1 MTTSSTVVGSIDE
14 LWRFPVKSM
23 RGEQLEQADVTVRG
37 LVGDRAY
44 ALIDADSG
52 KVVSAKS
59 VKLFPHM
66 LECQAAYSEPLG
78 LGSGPSTIKIVLSD
92 GTTVSSDSANMDSVL
107 SDHFKRNVTLAQIAP
122 ENFTIDQY
130 HPDFGELDPNGPRDV
145 VLDQK
150 LGAAYFAEAGLPS
163 PVSAGSF
170 FDLFPVSVLTDSTL
184 NRLNELRPASH
195 FDKRRFRMNVIIR
208 ANAAGFV
215 ENQWIGNELRIG
227 EDVRLRVA
235 KADARCVMTTL
246 AQGNLPRD
254 PDILRTLAQHNRV
267 QVGEAQYPC
276 CGVYAVVEAPGRI
289 RTGDSVELA

>member
-1 MTTSSTVVGSIDE
+1 MTSTVVGSIGE

-23 RGEQLEQADVTVRG
+23 RGEQLEEADVTVRG
-37 LVGDRAY
+37 VVGDRAY

-66 LECQAAYSEPLG
+66 LECQAAYSEPPR
-78 LGSGPSTIKIVLSD
+78 LGSEPSTVKIVLSD
-92 GTTVSSDSANMDSVL
+92 GTTVSSDSANVDSVL
-107 SDHFKRNVTLAQIAP
+107 SGHFKRNVTLAQIAP

-130 HPDFGELDPNGPRDV
+130 HPDLGDLEPNGPRDV

-184 NRLNELRPASH
+184 SRLNELRPASQ

-215 ENQWIGNELRIG
+215 ENQWIGNELSIG
-227 EDVRLRVA
+227 EEVRLRVA

-246 AQGNLPRD
+246 AQGDLPRD
-254 PDILRTLAQHNRV
+254 PDILRTLAQYNR
-267 QVGEAQYPC
+267 GDGGKFPC

-289 RTGDSVELA
+289 RTGDRVELS

>member
-1 MTTSSTVVGSIDE
+1 VGSIGE

-23 RGEQLEQADVTVRG
+23 RGEQLEEADVTVRG
-37 LVGDRAY
+37 VVGDRAY

-66 LECQAAYSEPLG
+66 LECQAAYSEPPR
-78 LGSGPSTIKIVLSD
+78 LGSGPSTVKIVLSD
-92 GTTVSSDSANMDSVL
+92 GTTVSSDSANVDSVL
-107 SDHFKRNVTLAQIAP
+107 SDHFKRNVTLAQTAP

-130 HPDFGELDPNGPRDV
+130 HPDLGDLDPNGPQDV

-184 NRLNELRPASH
+184 NRLNELRPASQ

-215 ENQWIGNELRIG
+215 ENQWIGNELSIG
-227 EDVRLRVA
+227 EEVRLRVA

-246 AQGNLPRD
+246 AQGDLPRD
-254 PDILRTLAQHNRV
+254 PDILRTLAQYNR
-267 QVGEAQYPC
+267 GDGGKFPC

-289 RTGDSVELA
+289 RTGDRVELA